1 VEPISAPLLGAD
13 SSAAAMPKASTVAT
27 VATVVALISLAV
39 ELVPAAV
46 VVLLSTKLLN
56 VAPKEDK

>member
-1 VEPISAPLLGAD
+1 MGAD
-13 SSAAAMPKASTVAT
+13 SAAAAMPKASTVAT